1 MAPNDFIESGN
12 YTGLIILGIFALVTG
27 GMGAA
32 VVNAIAASRRG
43 IKGDALQ
50 KDANAVEGFG
60 ALAEA
65 LQKDNQ
71 SLRERLDN
79 FEKETA
85 ARIQELEAEVVEL
98 LGYNNLLIHTLNEN
112 TIEIPPRPVR
122 KKRYGN

>member
-50 KDANAVEGFG
+50 KDANAVEGFNL
-60 ALAEA
+60 LAA
-65 LQKDNQ
+65 SLQKDNVD
-71 SLRERLDN
+71 LRLRLDK

-85 ARIQELEAEVVEL
+85 ARIAELEAEVVEL
-98 LGYNNLLIHTLNEN
+98 MGYNNLLIHTLNEN
-112 TIEIPPRPVR
+112 TIEIPPRPSR